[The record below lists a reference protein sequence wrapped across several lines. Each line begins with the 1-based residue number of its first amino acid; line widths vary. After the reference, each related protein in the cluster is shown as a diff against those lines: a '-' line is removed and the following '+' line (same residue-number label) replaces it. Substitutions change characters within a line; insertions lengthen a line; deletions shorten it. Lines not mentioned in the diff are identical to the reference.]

1 MPKAKKKSVRYSLNE
16 ETTEMIQNNYRK
28 AHCRYP
34 AHYVEKAVD
43 FYTGYIN
50 SDRDSYY
57 LPKALLSNLKAI
69 VDVAMSQQN
78 RMLFKQAVEIAM
90 IENILTVIGDLDHG
104 DVDRLRGDCVEIVKR
119 TNGNFKF
126 ENAINWQRR

>member
-1 MPKAKKKSVRYSLNE
+1 MPKTKKKSVRYSLNE
-16 ETTEMIQNNYRK
+16 ETVEMIQNNYRK

-57 LPKALLSNLKAI
+57 LPKALQI
-69 VDVAMSQQN
+69 I
-78 RMLFKQAVEIAM
+78 AVTI
-90 IENILTVIGDLDHG
+90 
-104 DVDRLRGDCVEIVKR
+104 
-119 TNGNFKF
+119 
-126 ENAINWQRR
+126 